1 MGRLFWISDGISLL
15 LDVLT
20 LIVVTLCIVF
30 TIVLFSGDM
39 ETSTAEENA
48 PVTACG
54 EVAQ

>member
-1 MGRLFWISDGISLL
+1 MGRLFWISDGISLF

-30 TIVLFSGDM
+30 TIVFFARDM
-39 ETSTAEENA
+39 ETRAAEENA